1 MECVNCNAETC
12 QKGDGMSAKK
22 KIEIR
27 KVSRLT
33 IRITILLALL
43 FTFVIVQGE
52 KEFGVLKESTTQ
64 YIQCEKAVSQLQAGS
79 DYLTEQVRL
88 YAMTG
93 EVQYMDAYFTEVNE
107 TKRRENALEVLK
119 GYYDKTAA
127 FSALKSA
134 LNYSDALMETEQYS
148 MRLVCEAHGLTKSS
162 WPEEIQ
168 AVELSKEDAALS
180 SEEKIKK
187 AQDMVCDDT
196 YQQTK
201 SQVSENVESCANKL
215 VQQTRNR
222 QGRATTIFSDMY
234 LKLEIGIIVMIA
246 LMLADCA
253 MISWLVVKPL
263 ISYNKSIKLGEIF
276 PVIGAA
282 ELQNLA
288 VTYNQVYLESQENE
302 KLIRHEAEH
311 DPLTDLLN
319 RGSFDKLLRIYETG
333 ESSFAM
339 ILVDVDTFKHVN
351 DTYGHSIGDQILKK
365 VASILKTQFRSIDY
379 VCRIGGDEFA
389 IIMVEMTS
397 DLQYTIQ
404 NKIDEAN
411 KELFNPTDGL
421 PAVSL
426 SVGVAFSDRK
436 DPTGT
441 IFNDADSALYYVK
454 EHGRHACGFYGQQH
468 ETDKE
473 KETASDADDLV
484 GTSDVA
490 DGDPQANASS
500 SKEKQERQ

>member
-1 MECVNCNAETC
+1 M
-12 QKGDGMSAKK
+12 GAKK

-64 YIQCEKAVSQLQAGS
+64 YIQCEKAVNQLQTGS

-93 EVQYMDAYFTEVNE
+93 EVQYMDHYFTEVNE

-134 LNYSDALMETEQYS
+134 LNYSDNLMETEKYS
-148 MRLVCEAHGLTKSS
+148 MRLVCEANGLDESS
-162 WPEEIQ
+162 WPEELR
-168 AVELSKEDAALS
+168 AVELSKEDEALS

-187 AQDMVCDDT
+187 AQRMVCDDT
-196 YQQTK
+196 YQVTK
-201 SQVSENVESCANKL
+201 SQISENVENCANKL
-215 VQQTRNR
+215 VKQTRNR

-234 LKLEIGIIVMIA
+234 LKLEIGIIVMII
-246 LMLADCA
+246 LMLIDCA
-253 MISWLVVKPL
+253 MISWLIVKPL
-263 ISYNKSIKLGEIF
+263 ISYNQSIKLGEIF

-339 ILVDVDTFKHVN
+339 IIVDVDTFKHVN
-351 DTYGHSIGDQILKK
+351 DTFGHAIGDQILKK

-397 DLQYTIQ
+397 GLQYTIQ
-404 NKIDEAN
+404 NKINEAN
-411 KELFNPTDGL
+411 KELSNPTDGL

-436 DPTGT
+436 NPTGT

-454 EHGRHACGFYGQQH
+454 EHGKHGCGFYGQQH
-468 ETDKE
+468 EEDEKKVEKAAEGAAVDSKTD
-473 KETASDADDLV
+473 D
-484 GTSDVA
+484 
-490 DGDPQANASS
+490 SS
-500 SKEKQERQ
+500 SKEK